1 MGAPLT
7 PKEIIASLQTE
18 KILLHQGTSHLEL
31 RMKLYRSHQNPTRWY
46 AHSQETGWVMFP
58 AQIDGWER
66 RQPARGI
73 DPIDVRE
80 VPIALATGTG
90 MPGAPSQAVELQEA
104 A

>member
-31 RMKLYRSHQNPTRWY
+31 KMKLYRSHQNPTRWY

-58 AQIDGWER
+58 AEIDGWER

-80 VPIALATGTG
+80 VPMSLATGTG
-90 MPGAPSQAVELQEA
+90 MPGAPSPAMQLSEA